1 MIFWYEKDELHA
13 PVRVTYYVQNQIGD
27 DYSVYRTITST
38 SINIGSDYTAEVI
51 DVTNCEFEK
60 AIVNNISVDPKQK
73 DGKTVITEKVPEE
86 GLDIAVYYKRKVS
99 DLTINKKINDD
110 TDPQQD
116 FVFKVSS
123 RSLGQPIIVVIHAK
137 DFKDGTGSV
146 VISDLRVG
154 TEVLV
159 EEITDWSWRY
169 SVYSPNTRKTISND
183 TSSNSVTFINT
194 LNNNKWLSSDNKAE
208 NQFVYKP
215 TE

>member
-169 SVYSPNTRKTISND
+169 TVNTINTRKTISND

-194 LNNNKWLSSDNKAE
+194 LNNNKWLSSDNKVP
-208 NQFVYKP
+208 NQFELNT